1 MKSLMQQALG
11 ATWDKLPPALQAHY
25 RFGSTV
31 DKGSMDIEYPRLM
44 QPVWSI
50 LRLFGALV
58 DRPGKGVTTVVE
70 KRVVGDRQ
78 IWHRTITYIDGQVV
92 RFNSFWVATGNGE
105 VVEFVNPVLGL
116 QMAPYVVGDKLH
128 YRGVRFVAK
137 IGAVTIPIPEWLTLG
152 HATIVEEALDDT
164 HFTMD
169 FRLTHPLFGQL
180 FRYSGT
186 FEAATR

>member
-11 ATWDKLPPALQAHY
+11 ADWDKLPPALQAHY
-25 RFGSTV
+25 RFGATV

-78 IWHRTITYIDGQVV
+78 IWGTGRLPTSMGRLFVSTVSGLPP
-92 RFNSFWVATGNGE
+92 ATG
-105 VVEFVNPVLGL
+105 
-116 QMAPYVVGDKLH
+116 K
-128 YRGVRFVAK
+128 
-137 IGAVTIPIPEWLTLG
+137 
-152 HATIVEEALDDT
+152 
-164 HFTMD
+164 
-169 FRLTHPLFGQL
+169 
-180 FRYSGT
+180 
-186 FEAATR
+186 